1 MIIHLIDKNYSKII
15 LFLIVSPGSSYS
27 REEIKEK
34 TNMNNVPLDSAL
46 NTLLNLKIININKKI
61 YSLNLNNS
69 LIQYILKEK
78 NKLSNIPLRIQY
90 IIIEF
95 IEKISKLRQIS
106 KVMLFGSY
114 SKLIFTEKSDIDMA
128 IIFSNGIKEKNKTE
142 KKILEYEES
151 ISKKYKTNIQTH
163 FFIESDLKHKEDLLI
178 KDILRN
184 GIDLL

>member
-1 MIIHLIDKNYSKII
+1 MITHLIDKNYSKII
-15 LFLIVSPGSSYS
+15 LFLIISPGSSYS

-46 NTLLNLKIININKKI
+46 NTLLNFKIINLNKKV

-78 NKLSNIPLRIQY
+78 NRLSNLPLKIQY

-114 SKLIFTEKSDIDMA
+114 SKLIFTEKSDIDLA
-128 IIFSNGIKEKNKTE
+128 IILPDKTKEKNKIE
-142 KKILEYEES
+142 KKILEYEEN